1 MASFN
6 SIGSSPSKPSS
17 SSSSIF
23 KKIGSALNAA
33 KPAGSSSKPAKK
45 SGPTLSSKSSTVSM
59 PKKKT
64 TSAPALSPSKPASAP
79 SLPKS
84 SVPQANGSNSFNL
97 IGGSTSA
104 AKPLSSAQDQGPEA
118 PRQYDEDGN
127 VINADT
133 IKTQRQE
140 FQDLGK
146 ELFGEYNPVTTS
158 SLEEEISSMM
168 ESQKK
173 EKEMQQK
180 FSDFEQKQE
189 QFGLDQQKVSGES
202 AIAGMTAAT
211 AQSREGGMSAGNP
224 MARDQFSATINAQMQ
239 MAEESYQLSN
249 ARRDYLMT
257 QLDEAQKQGRM
268 AKVIEVQNEIAAAEA
283 AAAQA
288 QTQMMEAQR
297 AQLDQELAFRKQD
310 FEEYKYET
318 DQQGAMIDRSRQSVG
333 TLKELIDSG
342 SEMSLEGLQSLSGQ
356 LGLPMDLVSD
366 FYVGAQSIRDNKNL
380 TNEEKSIALQQQKI
394 MLDRQVRGITNTEL
408 EKVDFVMKMY
418 QSGASPEEIMQ
429 VKRIMGVKDE
439 DDPMYRADLEIAQ
452 LDAEIKRKQMNG
464 EPVTMTEQLAL
475 QEAQQKRYGLSV
487 GGGSAY
493 IPVKS
498 EAGITTTFEN
508 GQLDVKF
515 PPGTKLQCGAF
526 VNRFWGARV
535 VKDLYTDK
543 QDLCTLKSEDANSDN
558 VVPGMA
564 FVMPIA
570 GEYEKYGHIGI
581 VAAPPDAQGNFKTL
595 EFNAQGTLQYSEQ
608 VRNINQMYGFAPPP
622 EGKANFKEGVAQ
634 QARQDSTV
642 NWVDTLI
649 ENKYGGTGARKGLKE
664 EKQKVFYDLLEKGRN
679 KEAMSVATEALFK
692 NATEKDQVMEARL
705 LGSRYADVQSALNDF
720 NKLAESAGVGTGGFL
735 GTGLLKGNMDSILT
749 KISAERPKEAN
760 VLRARLGN
768 AFANYGKSISGAA
781 MSDTERAELMKQF
794 PSMTKDITA
803 NLDLIEELKRG
814 ADQTLDS
821 KISGAT
827 NGLYGSADELN
838 EAMSSIEEYGLSDR
852 EKFLKNPA
860 KDPEYQSFVKT
871 FNLKN
876 LADIEASQNAMNMF
890 KAKKETGWMWED
902 DDVYS
907 KDFSGDEVDYF
918 ANLYDTL

>member
-6 SIGSSPSKPSS
+6 SIAKSA
-17 SSSSIF
+17 SSIAKKVGTKNAASAV
-23 KKIGSALNAA
+23 KKIGSVVQSA
-33 KPAGSSSKPAKK
+33 KAGGTAQRAQSSSPIASASAPKK
-45 SGPTLSSKSSTVSM
+45 VSSTS
-59 PKKKT
+59 
-64 TSAPALSPSKPASAP
+64 SASP
-79 SLPKS
+79 SLPKAA
-84 SVPQANGSNSFNL
+84 PQKSLAPKVATATSSFNL
-97 IGGSTSA
+97 IGASDKEKKALMKA
-104 AKPLSSAQDQGPEA
+104 APGPET
-118 PRQYDEDGN
+118 P
-127 VINADT
+127 ADQSQAIT
-133 IKTQRQE
+133 PDQIKTQREE

-310 FEEYKYET
+310 FEEYKFDV
-318 DQQGAMIDRSRQSVG
+318 DQQGAMIDRSRQAVG
-333 TLKELIDSG
+333 TLKDLIDSG

-380 TNEEKSIALQQQKI
+380 TNEEKAIALQQQKI

-408 EKVDFVMKMY
+408 EKVDYIMQMY
-418 QSGASPEEIMQ
+418 QSGASPDEIMQ

-439 DDPMYRADLEIAQ
+439 DDPMYQADLEAARLENIIKQKQ
-452 LDAEIKRKQMNG
+452 LNG
-464 EPVTMTEQLAL
+464 EPVTMAEQLAL
-475 QEAQQKRYGLSV
+475 QEAQQKQYGMSV

-498 EAGITTTFEN
+498 EAGIKTTFEN
-508 GQLDVKF
+508 GQLDVTF

-526 VNRFWGARV
+526 VNRFWGDRV
-535 VKDLYTDK
+535 VADSYASK
-543 QDLCTLKSEDANSDN
+543 QALCSVSAKEANSSN

-564 FVMPIA
+564 FVMPIGGQYA
-570 GEYEKYGHIGI
+570 KYGHIGI
-581 VAAPPDAQGNFKTL
+581 VASPIDAQGNFKTL
-595 EFNAQGTLQYSEQ
+595 EFNAAGKEEYSERILN
-608 VRNINQMYGFAPPP
+608 VNQMYGFAPPP
-622 EGKANFKEGVAQ
+622 EGKAQFKEGVAQ

-649 ENKYGGTGARKGLKE
+649 ENKYGGTGARAGLKD
-664 EKQKVFYDLLEKGRN
+664 EKKKVFYDLLEQGRN
-679 KEAMSVATEALFK
+679 KEAVSVATEALFK
-692 NATEKDQVMEARL
+692 NATEKEQVMDARL
-705 LGSRYADVQSALNDF
+705 LEENYANVKSALQDF
-720 NKLAESAGVGTGGFL
+720 DKLAKESGVGDGFL
-735 GTGLLKGNMDSILT
+735 GTGLFAGNMDSALT
-749 KISAERPKEAN
+749 KLAAERPKEAN

-768 AFANYGKSISGAA
+768 AFAAYGKSISGAA
-781 MSDTERAELMKQF
+781 MSDAERERLMEQF
-794 PSMTKDITA
+794 PSMTKDMTA
-803 NLDLIEELKRG
+803 NLDLVEELKRS
-814 ADQTLDS
+814 ATSTLDS
-821 KISGAT
+821 KIAGAT

-838 EAMSSIEEYGLSDR
+838 EALSAIEDYGLSDR
-852 EKFLKNPA
+852 EKFMKAPE
-860 KDPEYQSFVKT
+860 KDPEYQSFIKQFQSSPLKGAKLLDQFKT
-871 FNLKN
+871 
-876 LADIEASQNAMNMF
+876 
-890 KAKKETGWMWED
+890 KKEADWLYED
-902 DDVYS
+902 DNLNS
-907 KDFSGDEVDYF
+907 GNFSADEVDYF
-918 ANLYDTL
+918 LNTY